1 MKTRL
6 PSPTKIIY
14 TSKGVHHYPTDAAR
28 NTLHLAFFECDG
40 EASKQ
45 VPPWPHTRALG
56 ERECVGGGRFL
67 FLVCVR
73 VWEAH
78 GPP

>member
-1 MKTRL
+1 MNV
-6 PSPTKIIY
+6 S
-14 TSKGVHHYPTDAAR
+14 HYPMKIPQWTS
-28 NTLHLAFFECDG
+28 LFHLAFFVCDG
-40 EASKQ
+40 EALPQ
-45 VPPWPHTRALG
+45 TPPWPQLRAG
-56 ERECVGGGRFL
+56 EEGLCVGGGRFL